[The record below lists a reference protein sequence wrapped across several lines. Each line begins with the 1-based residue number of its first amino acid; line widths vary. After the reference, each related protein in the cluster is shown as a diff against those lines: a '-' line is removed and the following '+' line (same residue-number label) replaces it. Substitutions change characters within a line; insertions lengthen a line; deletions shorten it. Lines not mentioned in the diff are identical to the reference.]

1 MYNKKKVRLE
11 GIVIPINILVLR
23 ITTTLDFQIIRNE
36 IETYP
41 MILGRL
47 WLKKVHAWNY
57 WK

>member
-1 MYNKKKVRLE
+1 MYNKEKVRLE
-11 GIVIPINILVLR
+11 GIVIPIGILVLK

-36 IETYP
+36 IGTYP

-47 WLKKVHAWNY
+47 WLKRVHAWNY